1 VPPDAANVG
10 TVPIGYLLVA
20 IGGLTSACGVLF
32 WQLIAAKR
40 EALDLAKEVIP
51 VATLLQKTVEGLM
64 KIVERLERELEA
76 RKP

>member
-1 VPPDAANVG
+1 VQPDPAA
-10 TVPIGYLLVA
+10 TPAGYLLVA
-20 IGGLTSACGVLF
+20 IAALASACVVLF
-32 WQLIAAKR
+32 WQLISAKR

-64 KIVERLERELEA
+64 KLVERLEHDLKP

>member
-1 VPPDAANVG
+1 VPPDPTNGGA
-10 TVPIGYLLVA
+10 VPIGYLLVA